1 MRYPLLVA
9 AFVFALSG
17 AALAASDKELALTA
31 TITMEEAIKTAVT
44 SVPGGKP
51 YEVEMTKKKGQVV
64 YKIEIV
70 DPSKNTH
77 KIYVDAQS
85 GKLVVEQ

>member
-17 AALAASDKELALTA
+17 AAWAASDKELALTA